1 MSSYNITDGATIQ
14 RKDLRV
20 GEEGSMSQAPLKE
33 HRILLQIRRVYRP
46 PVLFILSAKEELLQT
61 LDDPIH
67 SGYFG
72 VSV

>member
-67 SGYFG
+67 SGYF
-72 VSV
+72 